1 MTLAGFVQR
10 LLKEPWLN
18 RLLSFAVRFFRQR
31 LDICITRNSGN
42 LAFSVP
48 INLEALLINYLILL
62 VLVISIIRKPC
73 WFILLISICNLIYWW
88 WLDNAEKERVIKTFE
103 RIDTQHII
111 FLKNTRPNLQLYKV
125 WKMNMA
131 ILHLLQT
138 CQTFSYNWV
147 QFLLGQGFFV
157 VAIWR
162 WADWDHDW
170 LTWILLYMIHMIEI
184 VTHINLH
191 WLSQI
196 YIIFGL
202 IPFSLPA
209 PTGRLSLMRREHR
222 RGEKELTRCRQ
233 KCSSICSSDVLL
245 GI

>member
-1 MTLAGFVQR
+1 MWTRALVDIGWICSKTAEKA
-10 LLKEPWLN
+10 LTE
-18 RLLSFAVRFFRQR
+18 LLSFAIRISRQR

-48 INLEALLINYLILL
+48 INLEALLINYLILS

-111 FLKNTRPNLQLYKV
+111 FLKNTRPKLQLYKL

-147 QFLLGQGFFV
+147 QFLLRQGFFV
-157 VAIWR
+157 VAI
-162 WADWDHDW
+162 
-170 LTWILLYMIHMIEI
+170 
-184 VTHINLH
+184 
-191 WLSQI
+191 
-196 YIIFGL
+196 
-202 IPFSLPA
+202 
-209 PTGRLSLMRREHR
+209 
-222 RGEKELTRCRQ
+222 
-233 KCSSICSSDVLL
+233 
-245 GI
+245 